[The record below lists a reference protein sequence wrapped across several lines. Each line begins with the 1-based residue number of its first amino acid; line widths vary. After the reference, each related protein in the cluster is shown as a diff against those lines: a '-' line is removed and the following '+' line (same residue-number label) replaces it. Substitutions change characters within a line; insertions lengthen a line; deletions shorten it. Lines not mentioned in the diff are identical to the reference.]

1 MGKARM
7 MGAFAS
13 YTPNSKM
20 DMRYRRK
27 QFERQKEMADNA
39 TLKAEQ
45 RRQQK
50 ELKELERMK
59 MEAMYGQ

>member
-7 MGAFAS
+7 MGAFAP
-13 YTPNSKM
+13 YAPNSKA

-27 QFERQKEMADNA
+27 QFERQKQIADKFADNA
-39 TLKAEQ
+39 TSKRE
-45 RRQQK
+45 RR

-59 MEAMYGQ
+59 MEAMYG

>member
-1 MGKARM
+1 MI
-7 MGAFAS
+7 GAFKP

-20 DMRYRRK
+20 DMRYRSK
-27 QFERQKEMADNA
+27 QFQRQKEIADNA

-59 MEAMYGQ
+59 MEAMYG